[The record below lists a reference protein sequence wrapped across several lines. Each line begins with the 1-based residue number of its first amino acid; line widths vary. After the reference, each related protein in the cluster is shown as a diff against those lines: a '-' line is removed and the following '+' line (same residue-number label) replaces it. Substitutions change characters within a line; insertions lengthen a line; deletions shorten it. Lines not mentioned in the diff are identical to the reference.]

1 MRTTNTF
8 VGAVVTVAPQ
18 PPACRR
24 PLPRCLP
31 TLVSSLREGGAE
43 GRGRRVGE
51 GGSGRRLGAVEQ
63 EGGAS
68 WCGAAGR
75 EERGGGGEVEGSGD
89 WRGEKR
95 D

>member
-1 MRTTNTF
+1 MDGGLEKLE
-8 VGAVVTVAPQ
+8 V
-18 PPACRR
+18 
-24 PLPRCLP
+24 
-31 TLVSSLREGGAE
+31 GGA
-43 GRGRRVGE
+43 
-51 GGSGRRLGAVEQ
+51 SGAVEQ
-63 EGGAS
+63 GGGAS